1 MPPGGTSRLANLP
14 IWMRPARP
22 NERLDLEELMH
33 RASTAIP
40 DYREQ
45 LLENPEAIVLPMEQ
59 IERGQVIVAEGVKG
73 TAGFEVLVIED
84 DQAELDGL
92 FVEPHLWRR
101 GVGKA
106 LVDLA
111 VHKAR
116 LAGLGLTVVAAPGA
130 KRFYEKCGFTV
141 EGETETR
148 FGPALIM
155 SR

>member
-1 MPPGGTSRLANLP
+1 
-14 IWMRPARP
+14 MRPARP

-59 IERGQVIVAEGVKG
+59 IERGQVIVAEDVEGI
-73 TAGFEVLVIED
+73 AGFAVLIIED

-101 GVGKA
+101 GVGRA

-111 VHKAR
+111 VHKSR
-116 LAGLGLTVVAAPGA
+116 LAGLALTVVAAPGA
-130 KRFYEKCGFTV
+130 KRFYEKCGFAV
-141 EGETETR
+141 EGETATR

>member
-1 MPPGGTSRLANLP
+1 MPLGATSRLASLP

-59 IERGQVIVAEGVKG
+59 IERGQVIVAEDVERI
-73 TAGFEVLVIED
+73 AGFAVLIIED

-101 GVGKA
+101 GVGRA

-111 VHKAR
+111 VHKSR

-130 KRFYEKCGFTV
+130 KRFYEKCGFAV
-141 EGETETR
+141 EGETATR

>member
-1 MPPGGTSRLANLP
+1 MHPDDTSRLASLP
-14 IWMRPARP
+14 VWTRLARP
-22 NERLDLEELMH
+22 NERLDLEEMMH

-45 LLENPEAIVLPMEQ
+45 LHENPEAIELPLRQ
-59 IERGQVIVAEGVKG
+59 IEQGQVIVAESVEGN
-73 TAGFEVLVIED
+73 AGFAVLVIED
-84 DQAELDGL
+84 GRAELDGL

-101 GVGKA
+101 GVGST
-106 LVDLA
+106 LVELA
-111 VHKAR
+111 AHEAR
-116 LAGLGLTVVAAPGA
+116 RAGLTLTVVAAPGA
-130 KRFYEKCGFTV
+130 REFYESCGFAV

>member
-14 IWMRPARP
+14 IWMRLARP

-59 IERGQVIVAEGVKG
+59 IERGQVIVAEGVEG

>member
-73 TAGFEVLVIED
+73 TVGFAVLFIED

>member
-92 FVEPHLWRR
+92 FVEPDLWRR

>member
-1 MPPGGTSRLANLP
+1 
-14 IWMRPARP
+14 MRPARP

-59 IERGQVIVAEGVKG
+59 IERGQVIVAEDVERI
-73 TAGFEVLVIED
+73 AGFAVLIIED

-101 GVGKA
+101 GVGRA

-111 VHKAR
+111 VHKSR

-130 KRFYEKCGFTV
+130 KRFYEKCGFAV
-141 EGETETR
+141 EGETATR

>member
-59 IERGQVIVAEGVKG
+59 IERGQVIVAEGVKA

-84 DQAELDGL
+84 DQAKVDGL
-92 FVEPHLWRR
+92 FVEPDLWRR